1 MDLCFIFVFLQTEMY
16 KSLIL
21 SLFIYYFSLE
31 EKIQVKLRDALIDL
45 INPFLLSTEKKCET
59 NSDMS
64 L

>member
-31 EKIQVKLRDALIDL
+31 EKIQVKLWDALIDL

>member
-1 MDLCFIFVFLQTEMY
+1 MY

-31 EKIQVKLRDALIDL
+31 EKIQVKLWDALIDL